1 MASFGV
7 ALPIQRDSA
16 DGFRMLKD
24 FRKLIAQNLKMLV
37 LTNPGERVMEPEF
50 GVGMKRYLFQNFSE
64 NVYAEIDG
72 KIREQILKNSP
83 Q

>member
-37 LTNPGERVMEPEF
+37 LLILELINM
-50 GVGMKRYLFQNFSE
+50 QS
-64 NVYAEIDG
+64 
-72 KIREQILKNSP
+72 KI
-83 Q
+83 